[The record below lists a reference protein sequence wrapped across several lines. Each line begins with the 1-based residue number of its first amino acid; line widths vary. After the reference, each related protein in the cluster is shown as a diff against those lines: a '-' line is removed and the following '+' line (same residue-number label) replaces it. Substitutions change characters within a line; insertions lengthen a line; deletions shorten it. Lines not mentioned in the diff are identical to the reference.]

1 MCLVGYMHHLE
12 VDKLLHMVMG
22 QIVNGNIAN
31 LSVKNMHHLVM
42 GQIVNSN
49 VANLS
54 VKLGLSSS
62 TMLQKADG
70 IAENGNSII
79 FQYYR

>member
-1 MCLVGYMHHLE
+1 MVWRNSVFGGDMHHLE

-22 QIVNGNIAN
+22 QIVNGNI
-31 LSVKNMHHLVM
+31 
-42 GQIVNSN
+42 
-49 VANLS
+49 ANLS